1 MGLCGDGGC
10 HGLEAPRTWW
20 VQREDTD
27 VLVSYVG
34 PFWVSQVRLASDVP
48 GLQFLSAAPGSLVGV
63 THGAPH

>member
-1 MGLCGDGGC
+1 MWGWRC
-10 HGLEAPRTWW
+10 HGLVAPRTWW